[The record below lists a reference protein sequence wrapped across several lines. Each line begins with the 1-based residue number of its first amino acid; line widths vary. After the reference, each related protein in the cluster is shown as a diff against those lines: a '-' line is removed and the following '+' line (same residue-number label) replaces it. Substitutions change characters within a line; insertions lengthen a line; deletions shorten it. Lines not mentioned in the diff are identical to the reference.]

1 MEAILNPNKLL
12 HCSICTYEFI
22 PTTCIDESAQKY
34 SLGELP
40 EGAIVIIKVCHHIFH
55 QNCLS
60 HWLDRKLE
68 CPQCR
73 CPLNRSQLTVI
84 KDFKGLYLR
93 FHRSDKQGADFFEEE
108 FGKKPPRK
116 EPVGREDPD
125 PLPPFFHRIP
135 NRNDRRHRRSD
146 RSVAS
151 GLLAGSLVVCYVVG
165 VYLILKKIFNKPVD
179 YQNLE
184 DRLNVLSESIARL
197 KQARLSDS

>member
-12 HCSICTYEFI
+12 DCSICREEFI
-22 PTTCIDESAQKY
+22 PTTSIDERAQKY
-34 SLGELP
+34 YLGKLP

-60 HWLDRKLE
+60 QWLYQKLE
-68 CPQCR
+68 CPNCR
-73 CPLNRSQLTVI
+73 CSLNHSQLTVI
-84 KDFKGLYLR
+84 DDFKELYLR
-93 FHRSDKQGADFFEEE
+93 LHQSDKQGAEFFKEE
-108 FGKKPPRK
+108 FGEKPSI
-116 EPVGREDPD
+116 EPVRREDPD

-135 NRNDRRHRRSD
+135 NRNDPRRRRSD

-165 VYLILKKIFNKPVD
+165 VYLILKKIFNKPLD

-184 DRLNVLSESIARL
+184 NRLNVLSESIARL

>member
-1 MEAILNPNKLL
+1 LEAILNPNKLL
-12 HCSICTYEFI
+12 HCSICTDEFI
-22 PTTCIDESAQKY
+22 PTTRIDESAQKY
-34 SLGELP
+34 SLRELP

-60 HWLDRKLE
+60 QWLDRKLE
-68 CPQCR
+68 CPNCH
-73 CPLNRSQLTVI
+73 CSLNRSQLTVI
-84 KDFKGLYLR
+84 DDFKGLYLR
-93 FHRSDKQGADFFEEE
+93 LHQSDKQGAEFFEEE
-108 FGKKPPRK
+108 FGEKPPR
-116 EPVGREDPD
+116 EPVRREDPN
-125 PLPPFFHRIP
+125 PLPPFFRRIP
-135 NRNDRRHRRSD
+135 DRNDPRRRRSD

-184 DRLNVLSESIARL
+184 NRLNVLSESIARL